1 MPCSAHYFFCSAYPP
16 HRRLCLFVE
25 WYTYVLPCSYASY
38 TSHRSRLQPQPY
50 MDMYRSPGSLAIT
63 GQEYDYP
70 PGRMFDG
77 LPDMTDVV
85 NQTWCVLPHVTVPL
99 RGMAD

>member
-1 MPCSAHYFFCSAYPP
+1 
-16 HRRLCLFVE
+16 
-25 WYTYVLPCSYASY
+25 
-38 TSHRSRLQPQPY
+38 

-99 RGMAD
+99 RGIMAD